1 MNLLTS
7 RMKSLSRFTVLNQD
21 QIVGALI
28 NHIYSDG
35 LCLSSPSK
43 PELYVGVCVSRPVS
57 EWFGLPTSIL
67 DVTCYFA
74 FALSPWETVIRTVT
88 TWLCSSGLDT
98 VRLCLVSD
106 HYPPALGPLSAW
118 HHASD
123 WHSHPEGHHVVTV
136 TYAEGQKVVTNFLL
150 ST

>member
-57 EWFGLPTSIL
+57 EWFGLPTFIL

-98 VRLCLVSD
+98 VRVCLVRVTTT
-106 HYPPALGPLSAW
+106 HLLWG
-118 HHASD
+118 
-123 WHSHPEGHHVVTV
+123 HSQLDIMLLTDIHILKATML
-136 TYAEGQKVVTNFLL
+136 LL
-150 ST
+150 SHMQKDKR